1 MTNILALWSRVGWET
16 TNWSEGFASWCD
28 KESRKRTY
36 VSDVHVL
43 KLLDRF
49 GDGDSAAAGGSLY
62 GREAIER
69 RRRDDQRGRGRARVV
84 ECAAGC
90 QAPMTTVG
98 V

>member
-1 MTNILALWSRVGWET
+1 
-16 TNWSEGFASWCD
+16 
-28 KESRKRTY
+28 
-36 VSDVHVL
+36 L

-62 GREAIER
+62 GREAIEFVD
-69 RRRDDQRGRGRARVV
+69 DDQRARVV

>member
-1 MTNILALWSRVGWET
+1 VTNILALWSRVGWET

-43 KLLDRF
+43 KLLDLF

-62 GREAIER
+62 GREAIEFVD
-69 RRRDDQRGRGRARVV
+69 DDQRGRGRARVV

>member
-16 TNWSEGFASWCD
+16 TNWSEGFASSCD

-62 GREAIER
+62 GREAIEFVD
-69 RRRDDQRGRGRARVV
+69 DDQRARVV